1 MVGRGTS
8 DGYIQKYDLTDLC
21 NDFCG
26 GYIQYDTY
34 IYIRIYIHIYIYT
47 YIYAYIYAKIIYP
60 VLGVAQAPL
69 S

>member
-34 IYIRIYIHIYIYT
+34 IYTRIYIHIYMHI
-47 YIYAYIYAKIIYP
+47 YIYAKIIYP